1 MIVILPHYILFN
13 FWCMTNTTH
22 MIISLWGLSLFL
34 SSIESSWLCI
44 IVIAFVQ
51 MCANSMLNIC
61 SLFQELKI
69 SWLYLHEKKTHSLI
83 IHTTCACWNS
93 SMRPCW
99 TFFQYQLISTMSF
112 FISLLNF
119 YTILKWNALD
129 FSTYGSIEMIDT
141 IGSELCI
148 ASPHMLKIIF
158 QVDWLEIHWNSNH
171 ILNQLHTYCILYH
184 RRVTLKSIVR
194 FIFYL
199 YIPRWISLLF
209 FFRLLFST
217 MFRSFRS
224 FFFSFSSHNPVY
236 RSISIYFFS
245 SHFWKREIFSV
256 VNIKWKMMEK
266 QKQQPVKTVFFFLF
280 HWPCATTV

>member
-1 MIVILPHYILFN
+1 MCPLEFVYATMPDLFSIPAYFNDVIFYFSLEFIFYHFEMECVGLFN
-13 FWCMTNTTH
+13 
-22 MIISLWGLSLFL
+22 I
-34 SSIESSWLCI
+34 
-44 IVIAFVQ
+44 
-51 MCANSMLNIC
+51 
-61 SLFQELKI
+61 
-69 SWLYLHEKKTHSLI
+69 
-83 IHTTCACWNS
+83 
-93 SMRPCW
+93 R
-99 TFFQYQLISTMSF
+99 
-112 FISLLNF
+112 
-119 YTILKWNALD
+119 
-129 FSTYGSIEMIDT
+129 SIEMIDT

-224 FFFSFSSHNPVY
+224 FFFSFSSYDPVN
-236 RSISIYFFS
+236 RSISLLYIFFFFS
-245 SHFWKREIFSV
+245 LLKARNIFG
-256 VNIKWKMMEK
+256 
-266 QKQQPVKTVFFFLF
+266 
-280 HWPCATTV
+280 C